1 MMENL
6 YAIVDDATKIILSFP
21 GSYSTAHYVS
31 QGILKTKAVMIPT
44 SLQSVSDSLK
54 RYDLKN
60 DVLKLD
66 IKENSWVSLV
76 PPHQIS
82 KTIIQKRNICR
93 LRSSYIYSLEQRF
106 LKISGIRSIIHF
118 DEHITPFL
126 ISEIK
131 KSKPETDEYA
141 DGIVDYAN
149 IQSISPAAAYREI
162 KLMLDSSG
170 LIKIRNQAWFLT
182 FVKKFNSLTNKKE
195 FDEEMEKAWDHFE
208 LWRA

>member
-1 MMENL
+1 MENL
-6 YAIVDDATKIILSFP
+6 YAIVDDETKIILSFP
-21 GSYSTAHYVS
+21 GSYSTAHYVT
-31 QGILKTKAVMIPT
+31 QGMLKTKAVMIPT
-44 SLQSVSDSLK
+44 SLQTVSESLK

-76 PPHQIS
+76 PPHLIS

-118 DEHITPFL
+118 DEHVTPFL
-126 ISEIK
+126 LSEIK
-131 KSKPETDEYA
+131 RSNPETDEYS

-162 KLMLDSSG
+162 KMMLESSG
-170 LIKIRNQAWFLT
+170 LMKIRNQAWFHV
-182 FVKKFNSLTNKKE
+182 FVNKFNSLTNKKQ
-195 FDEEMEKAWDHFE
+195 FDDEMDKAWNHFE
-208 LWRA
+208 MWRA